1 LSVHPSLIRAFLP
14 LAFVLAL
21 SGAAFS
27 HGAWIEW
34 SVDGAEV
41 AIRAAYDDGTPMT
54 GASVTV
60 YAVSNPTEPWL
71 VGETDSRGSFSFTPD
86 ESVSTSWDLSVRKA
100 GHGDMVRIDLT
111 GQGTVRGST
120 ALSTGQ
126 IILMTVC
133 VVWGLIGT
141 GLYFAAVKKRR
152 RDARS

>member
-1 LSVHPSLIRAFLP
+1 MHRSLTFLAVLPSVLVLLLP
-14 LAFVLAL
+14 GQAL
-21 SGAAFS
+21 S

-34 SVDGAEV
+34 SEEGGEV
-41 AIRAAYDDGTPMT
+41 AIRALYDDGTPMA

-60 YAVSNPTEPWL
+60 YPVETSPTDPWL
-71 VGETDSRGSFSFTPD
+71 VGETDSIGVFRFTPD
-86 ESVSTSWDLSVRKA
+86 ESLSHTWDLRVRKA

-111 GQGTVRGST
+111 APGTVRGST

-141 GLYFAAVKKRR
+141 GLYFASRKRV
-152 RDARS
+152 RDAHP

>member
-1 LSVHPSLIRAFLP
+1 VHSSLIRAYLP
-14 LAFVLAL
+14 LVLAVVL
-21 SGAAFS
+21 PGAAFS

-34 SVDGAEV
+34 SLEDGDV
-41 AIRAAYDDGTPMT
+41 AIRAVFDDGTPMT

-60 YAVSNPTEPWL
+60 YPVSNPTEPWL
-71 VGETDSRGSFSFTPD
+71 VGETDSLGSFSFTPD
-86 ESVSTSWDLSVRKA
+86 ESVSPAWDISVRKA
-100 GHGDMVRIDLT
+100 GHGDMVRIDLA
-111 GQGTVRGST
+111 GQGIAGGST

-141 GLYFAAVKKRR
+141 GLYFVSKRG

>member
-1 LSVHPSLIRAFLP
+1 MHRSLIRTFLP
-14 LAFVLAL
+14 FVFTLLL
-21 SGAAFS
+21 SAPVFS

-34 SVDGAEV
+34 SVDGGEV
-41 AIRAAYDDGTPMT
+41 AIRAAYDDGTSMS

-71 VGETDSRGSFSFTPD
+71 IGETDSVGSFSFMPD
-86 ESVSTSWDLSVRKA
+86 ESVSPAWDISVRKA
-100 GHGDMVRIDLT
+100 GHGDMVRIDLAA
-111 GQGTVRGST
+111 QGTVSGST

-141 GLYFAAVKKRR
+141 ALYFAAVRVRR